1 MDLIISFMAGTSN
14 DLSPGWIRIPTVR
27 SATLEGGAGN
37 DSLSGNQGNDL
48 LIGGDG
54 DDVLHGGAGSG
65 ADTLIG
71 GLGSDYLKG
80 GDGADSLIGGHGNDY
95 LNGGEGIDSLIGGL
109 GNDSYVVDNIGD
121 KVIELANEGV
131 DQVTASISHSLV
143 GTEIENLTLSGTA
156 DLIGT
161 GNANNNSLT
170 GNAGANILSGEDGN
184 DNLNGGAG
192 ADSLIGGHGNDY
204 LNGGS
209 GNDTLTGGIGLDRF
223 NFTTALDNTNMD
235 TITDFSLAEKDVIV
249 LSKSIFSGFGTP
261 ATGVAIASTLIA
273 NGSTFA
279 NRFQR
284 LLYDYSPITSSGTL
298 WYDPDGNESAPSTQF
313 AVILG
318 GATSLAGSNI
328 LLSA

>member
-14 DLSPGWIRIPTVR
+14 DLSPGWIRIPTER

-80 GDGADSLIGGHGNDY
+80 GD
-95 LNGGEGIDSLIGGL
+95 
-109 GNDSYVVDNIGD
+109 
-121 KVIELANEGV
+121 
-131 DQVTASISHSLV
+131 
-143 GTEIENLTLSGTA
+143 
-156 DLIGT
+156 
-161 GNANNNSLT
+161 
-170 GNAGANILSGEDGN
+170 
-184 DNLNGGAG
+184 G